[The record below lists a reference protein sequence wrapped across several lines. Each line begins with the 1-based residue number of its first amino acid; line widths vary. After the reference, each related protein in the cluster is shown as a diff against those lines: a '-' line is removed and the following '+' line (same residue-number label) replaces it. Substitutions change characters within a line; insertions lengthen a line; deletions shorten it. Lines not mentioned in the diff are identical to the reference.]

1 MAINENRIPFDVRD
15 YSHSSHDEFDIDEF
29 QFTESEH
36 KYLPNFVDMGDAYIH
51 VEVLN
56 AISMMTLTLTLEGA
70 CHLKDEHDG
79 SIIEYELEDSVDV
92 IIAPESEED
101 NDIEPDEDGVYDLRG
116 SILALLFDA
125 IPKNY
130 SETPLESYQ
139 KDNYTVMSQEEY
151 MASKSHAPSAFDDL
165 DLDDYPDQED

>member
-1 MAINENRIPFDVRD
+1 MAIDENRIPLDIRD
-15 YSHSSHDEFDIDEF
+15 YSHTSHDEFDIEGFEF
-29 QFTESEH
+29 TPSEH
-36 KYLPNFVDMGDAYIH
+36 KYVPNFVDMGDCVIH

-56 AISMMTLTLTLEGA
+56 AISMMTLTLSLEGA
-70 CHLKDEHDG
+70 CHLRDEHDG

-130 SETPLESYQ
+130 SEVPLKKIE
-139 KDNYTVMSQEEY
+139 KDNYVVMSQEEY
-151 MASKSHAPSAFDDL
+151 LASKTHAPSAFDNL
-165 DLDDYPDQED
+165 DLDDFPDNEE